1 MKILIAH
8 NFYQQS
14 GGEDGVFFAETD
26 LLEKHGLNPLR
37 YVMHNNQIDKMAK
50 LTVAGKTI
58 WNREVHHELRDLVRS
73 QSIDVVHFHNT
84 FPLISPAAYSAVR
97 KEGAAV
103 VQTLHN
109 YRMLCPA
116 AVFFRDGHVCE
127 DCLHKT
133 FKTPAIKHKCYRS
146 SRGATAA
153 LATSLAIHHK
163 RGTFDKDID
172 LCIAPS
178 ASVRNKFV
186 EAGMRSDQIVIKPHF
201 IDPDP
206 GVRGGGNYAVFVG
219 RLSFEKGLET
229 LLAAWEKLGEKV
241 PLKIIG
247 DGPLREKV
255 LAQAK
260 SMPSIEWLGR
270 KSIHE
275 IYDIVGNAG
284 CLIFPSRCY
293 ETFGRVAI
301 EAYAVGTPVIAS
313 NHGAMADVVNENTGM
328 LFKPGDPDD
337 LARTVE
343 TFMADPTIFRA
354 LRRSCRNEFLAKYQG
369 DQNYLQLMDIYH
381 RAIRIARAR
390 KTGLPLADLDPHE
403 ISPVD
408 EQDHDVPLPHN
419 QLG

>member
-14 GGEDGVFFAETD
+14 GGEDGVFFAETA
-26 LLEKHGLNPLR
+26 LLEKHGHNPLR
-37 YVMHNNQIDKMAK
+37 YVLHNNQIEKITRIT
-50 LTVAGKTI
+50 LAGKTI

-73 QSIDVVHFHNT
+73 QGIDVVHFHNT

-109 YRMLCPA
+109 YRILCPS
-116 AVFFRDGHVCE
+116 AVFFRDGQVCE
-127 DCLHKT
+127 ECLHKT
-133 FKTPAIKHKCYRS
+133 WKKPAIKHKCYRG
-146 SRGATAA
+146 SRSATAT
-153 LATSLAIHHK
+153 LAASLALHHN
-163 RGTFDKDID
+163 RGTFDKDVD
-172 LCIAPS
+172 LYIAPS
-178 ASVRNKFV
+178 AGVRDRFV
-186 EAGMRSDQIVIKPHF
+186 EAGTRSEQIVIKPHF

-206 GVRGGGNYAVFVG
+206 GVREGGNYAVFVG

-229 LLAAWEKLGEKV
+229 LLAAWEKLPGQV

-255 LAQAK
+255 LALAK
-260 SMPSIEWLGR
+260 SMPHIQWLGR
-270 KSIHE
+270 KPMQE
-275 IYDIVGNAG
+275 IYDIVGNAA

-328 LFKPGDPDD
+328 LFKPGDPGD
-337 LARTVE
+337 LARTIE
-343 TFMADPTIFRA
+343 TFMADPTIFRG
-354 LRRSCRNEFLAKYQG
+354 LRRFCRNEFLAKYQG
-369 DQNYLQLMDIYH
+369 DQN
-381 RAIRIARAR
+381 
-390 KTGLPLADLDPHE
+390 
-403 ISPVD
+403 
-408 EQDHDVPLPHN
+408 
-419 QLG
+419 